1 MFTLVRHNMWTI
13 DQFPRFHRGL
23 EPLAV
28 GPATAAFVRAA
39 GGVLLRTEGEA
50 WDAAEGFMYP
60 GGDMSLPA
68 DPRGSFLEIFF
79 LKHPLFV
86 PEFSGD
92 LIAA

>member
-1 MFTLVRHNMWTI
+1 MYTLVRHNLWTI
-13 DQFPRFHRGL
+13 EQFPRFRNGL

-28 GPATAAFVRAA
+28 GPIGAKIVREN
-39 GGVLLRTEGEA
+39 GGVLFTSYDEA

-60 GGDMSLPA
+60 TGDTTVPA
-68 DPRGSFLEIFF
+68 SPSGIFKEIFF
-79 LKHPLFV
+79 LRQPLFV